1 MVMRLVM
8 FSLLLWLMGCA
19 APSSHFHGIHP
30 VRVTVE
36 GSTFDLRQ
44 RGTLVEAVRVNPQ
57 YAPRLGPLRDR
68 ARRAMALA
76 SGCDV
81 DWVMGDQAVLVGR
94 LSCP

>member
-1 MVMRLVM
+1 MRPVMIAVCLM
-8 FSLLLWLMGCA
+8 LMGCA
-19 APSSHFHGIHP
+19 APSSHFQGIDP

-57 YAPRLGPLRDR
+57 YAPRLGPLRHR
-68 ARRAMALA
+68 ARRAMAFA

-81 DWVMGDQAVLVGR
+81 KWVMGDQAVLLGR
-94 LSCP
+94 LNCP